1 MKLLFT
7 QCGVR
12 YCLFKRCCAEL
23 GTRKT
28 TCLLV
33 QRMVGRNDNHFW
45 LKNQVGLR
53 LDISQL
59 MTSDYAWSCI
69 SLVSHIASEADRF
82 GIWAECCPCPEHATV
97 GHATPK
103 QPHRKRRNCEPPGA
117 ASCHFKCCRAPEL
130 ATGQAMAMQSGYLDK
145 CLWEFSES
153 LGETPPQ
160 RRVELQGAF
169 SKALGRLWGFLFQS
183 TGKYAF
189 AFLPPFRGLNVT

>member
-1 MKLLFT
+1 MPLQEMLRRAWNSKNYMSSSSED
-7 QCGVR
+7 GGK
-12 YCLFKRCCAEL
+12 KRQPF
-23 GTRKT
+23 
-28 TCLLV
+28 LV
-33 QRMVGRNDNHFW
+33 EESSRATVGH
-45 LKNQVGLR
+45 
-53 LDISQL
+53 ITEL

-69 SLVSHIASEADRF
+69 SLVSHIASEADRL

-189 AFLPPFRGLNVT
+189 AFLPPCRGLNVT